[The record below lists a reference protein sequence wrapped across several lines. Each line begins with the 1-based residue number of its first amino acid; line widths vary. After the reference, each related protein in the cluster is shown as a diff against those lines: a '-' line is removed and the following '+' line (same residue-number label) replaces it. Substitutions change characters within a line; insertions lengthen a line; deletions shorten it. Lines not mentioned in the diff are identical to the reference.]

1 MGVQKTFRIHLDDL
15 DYMGI
20 VSHYD
25 WVRLMER
32 HRTEA
37 CKHEWKKVLAEG
49 LGLVVVNTNVDYKY
63 PAKYDDELEFK
74 LNVTELGNSSFAVRH
89 EFTNL
94 KHSKTCAVGTITFAC
109 IDQKTL
115 KPVALTPGFKNVLE
129 GLR

>member
-1 MGVQKTFRIHLDDL
+1 MGAGKTFRIHLDDL

-37 CKHEWKKVLAEG
+37 CKQQWKDLLATG
-49 LGLVVVNTNVDYKY
+49 KGMVVVNTNVDYKY
-63 PAKYDDELEFK
+63 PARYDDELEFK
-74 LNVTELGNSSFAVRH
+74 MSLVKLGNSSFSVRH
-89 EFTNL
+89 EFTNTATE
-94 KHSKTCAVGTITFAC
+94 KVCATGVITFAC

-115 KPVALTPGFKNVLE
+115 KPTALSEGFRVFLE
-129 GLR
+129 GLK